1 MSCNLLCSF
10 LGADTTVDVS
20 KLSEQI
26 RQLMSVNSPNSSAV
40 VTENNIRTNI

>member
-10 LGADTTVDVS
+10 LGADTIVDVS
-20 KLSEQI
+20 KLS
-26 RQLMSVNSPNSSAV
+26 NSSAV